1 LGGFAVCGS
10 WCIQRKKEIAP
21 VSKRTKETSD
31 FFAFVPDQ
39 IRADDEYGPLL
50 EGFPLNI
57 LFAGMTDDTQTGK
70 QSLISVCYWPAPET
84 LREDSRRKEMRYVT
98 RPKNGYSI
106 RVIFEK
112 NTGRWQTEK
121 FKGKKLMSSAFGST
135 LDQTMIHTTMDGP
148 ERDER

>member
-1 LGGFAVCGS
+1 
-10 WCIQRKKEIAP
+10 
-21 VSKRTKETSD
+21 
-31 FFAFVPDQ
+31 
-39 IRADDEYGPLL
+39 
-50 EGFPLNI
+50 
-57 LFAGMTDDTQTGK
+57 
-70 QSLISVCYWPAPET
+70 
-84 LREDSRRKEMRYVT
+84 MRYVT

-112 NTGRWQTEK
+112 NTGRWRTEK